1 MNRLWILAL
10 LASIA
15 ATGCAQR
22 PFQNFEA
29 PHYYGD
35 IGITPSR
42 TEDTRVI
49 RLVFTTQE
57 HLDEYYKPVSMM
69 PQYQEQRKKGLIGV
83 TEVGNEGEECRV
95 YVIQPEN
102 LNDAPAFYALG
113 HEVLHC
119 FYGSYHR
126 Y

>member
-1 MNRLWILAL
+1 MNRLWILTL
-10 LASIA
+10 LASI

-22 PFQNFEA
+22 PFQTFEA

-35 IGITPSR
+35 IAITP
-42 TEDTRVI
+42 TQTAETRVV

-69 PQYQEQRKKGLIGV
+69 PLYKEQRKNGLLGV
-83 TEVGNEGEECRV
+83 TKVRNENEECTV
-95 YVIQPEN
+95 YVIRPEN
-102 LNDAPAFYALG
+102 LNDAPAFYTLG

-119 FYGSYHR
+119 FYGSYHH